1 MILAIAISAV
11 FLSLV
16 AVLTWTARLLR
27 ISGLDAHALAEKI
40 AFPEQ
45 ASALEWPELRV
56 QSVVPQPDDLSPVIL
71 QVFWPAHPDRA
82 ATLLVALD
90 HDEAR
95 AVSLLCQWSTAGAA
109 VVTLRHGPE
118 LELRRRQSLERVHAT
133 LLGEYTLGR

>member
-1 MILAIAISAV
+1 VILAIAIAAI

-16 AVLTWTARLLR
+16 AVLGWTVRLLR
-27 ISGLDAHALAEKI
+27 ISGLDAHALAEKL
-40 AFPEQ
+40 AFPEP

-71 QVFWPAHPDRA
+71 EVGWPAYPERV

-90 HDEAR
+90 HEQAR
-95 AVSLLCQWSTAGAA
+95 ALSLLCRWSTAGAA
-109 VVTLRHGPE
+109 VMTLRQGAE

-133 LLGEYTLGR
+133 LLDEDSHTR